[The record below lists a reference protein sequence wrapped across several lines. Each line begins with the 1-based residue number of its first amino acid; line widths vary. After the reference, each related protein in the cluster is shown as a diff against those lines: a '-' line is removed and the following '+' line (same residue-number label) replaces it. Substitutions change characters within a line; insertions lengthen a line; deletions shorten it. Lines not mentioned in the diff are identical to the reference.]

1 MWISDIMNI
10 GEITCVQDQYDDREV
25 SGGYTSDL
33 LSDVMAN
40 AQSGSILI
48 TIQAHLNTI
57 AVAAHTETAA
67 VIICSNRPI
76 PEEMT
81 AQAKEE
87 KIAVFSTPQDQFSVS
102 GIIYRIL
109 YG

>member
-1 MWISDIMNI
+1 
-10 GEITCVQDQYDDREV
+10 
-25 SGGYTSDL
+25 
-33 LSDVMAN
+33 
-40 AQSGSILI
+40 
-48 TIQAHLNTI
+48 
-57 AVAAHTETAA
+57 
-67 VIICSNRPI
+67 
-76 PEEMT
+76 MT